1 MGSATVLLPPDEFGH
16 SETVRVSSVV
26 GDVSRRSIG
35 QASAL
40 AMQQPDE
47 TLRTVK
53 GWLVAG

>member
-1 MGSATVLLPPDEFGH
+1 
-16 SETVRVSSVV
+16 
-26 GDVSRRSIG
+26 VSRRSIG